1 MKYIIFKQGTLLHP
15 MVFAEHTSHC
25 DVTLKN
31 AKPISAG
38 FVTFNLAGVEGVY
51 GESQSLNLKN
61 RGQEDVQLL
70 QRMYLELGTM
80 FFLSYD

>member
-15 MVFAEHTSHC
+15 IVFAEHTSHC
-25 DVTLKN
+25 DVILKN

-38 FVTFNLAGVEGVY
+38 FVKLNFAGVEKVY

-61 RGQEDVQLL
+61 RGQEDVLLL
-70 QRMYLELGTM
+70 QRMYLESGTM
-80 FFLSYD
+80 SFLSL

>member
-1 MKYIIFKQGTLLHP
+1 MKYIIFKQGNLFYP
-15 MVFAEHTSHC
+15 IVFAEHTSHC
-25 DVTLKN
+25 DVILKN

-38 FVTFNLAGVEGVY
+38 FVKFNLEGVEKVY

-61 RGQEDVQLL
+61 RGEEDVQLL

-80 FFLSYD
+80 LFMSF